1 LEGFVGF
8 VDQRGGAF
16 GAGLVG
22 AGVSVGMR
30 FGLELQEFAFQS
42 LEIDREGA
50 RGGRAAG
57 EGLGE
62 EVVMGR
68 GFGGGLG

>member
-22 AGVSVGMR
+22 SGVAVGVR
-30 FGLELQEFAFQS
+30 FGLELQEFAFQG

-50 RGGRAAG
+50 
-57 EGLGE
+57 
-62 EVVMGR
+62 
-68 GFGGGLG
+68 